1 MHAQVDYQGQLSQID
16 AAKSAGVQHV
26 VLVSSAGGCNPQHF
40 LNHIGAGEEGRKGNI
55 LNWKRAAEQ
64 HLVASGITYT
74 ILHPNRKCCAR
85 LEQPTCDMHSVLQA
99 MRHQVQLPACMQ
111 VCSITEPSHLEWC
124 VDDCYVQPV
133 QL

>member
-16 AAKSAGVQHV
+16 AAKAAGVQHV

-74 ILHPNRKCCAR
+74 ILHPNRKCCAAFGVER
-85 LEQPTCDMHSVLQA
+85 
-99 MRHQVQLPACMQ
+99 
-111 VCSITEPSHLEWC
+111 SIHDASGAKLLDFILHT
-124 VDDCYVQPV
+124 
-133 QL
+133 